1 MYVSMYVCVCVF
13 GDSFVFTV
21 MEYIFFQ
28 FARESKEEFE
38 LQGVLRVKAP
48 WTAAT
53 KAMYVYREVL

>member
-1 MYVSMYVCVCVF
+1 MYVCVF

-48 WTAAT
+48 
-53 KAMYVYREVL
+53 